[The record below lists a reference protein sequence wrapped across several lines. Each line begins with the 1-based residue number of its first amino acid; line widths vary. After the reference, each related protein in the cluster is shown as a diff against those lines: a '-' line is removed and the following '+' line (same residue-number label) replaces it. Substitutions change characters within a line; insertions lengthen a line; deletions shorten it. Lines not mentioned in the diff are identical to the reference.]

1 MCSTSVPCYD
11 CFLIGLTD
19 VGALHRGRVH
29 EQLWNMS
36 NGIGPFD
43 SVKAFTDHFFAL
55 AKNMPGYPDHPFF
68 KLLRGAFSDDS
79 SIVFT
84 HTDIYTTNIIMSSTS
99 TDVLGIIDWHEAG
112 WYPEFWE
119 YLKTSWGINTN
130 DDWKDYVEI
139 AIQPAYDDES
149 QVLQILV
156 QTGVIT

>member
-1 MCSTSVPCYD
+1 
-11 CFLIGLTD
+11 
-19 VGALHRGRVH
+19 
-29 EQLWNMS
+29 
-36 NGIGPFD
+36 
-43 SVKAFTDHFFAL
+43 
-55 AKNMPGYPDHPFF
+55 MPGYPDHPFF